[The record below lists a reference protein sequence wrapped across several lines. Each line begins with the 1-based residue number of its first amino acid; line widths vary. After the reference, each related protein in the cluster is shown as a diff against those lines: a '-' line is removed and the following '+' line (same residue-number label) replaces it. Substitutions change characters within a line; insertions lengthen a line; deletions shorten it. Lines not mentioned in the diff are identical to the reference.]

1 MKTLFAVACAAA
13 CLQAAPSVAAQ
24 SEGTLEQVFASVG
37 DTVISA
43 REYEAALGAAMR
55 QRFYHR
61 QVPEAEVAAFRREV
75 ADRLINRVLLLEE
88 VRRRGIQP
96 DEAKVRKI
104 VLGYEARYRDS
115 PQWKNNRDRM
125 LPNLRRE
132 LEQAD
137 RLERLESAVRSVA
150 SPAES
155 ELRRY
160 YDAHRDLFT
169 EPEQVRLSVILL
181 RVDPSSPKIAWEKA
195 QEEAAAIRARIAAG
209 ADFASLA
216 RLHSADRTAEN
227 GGDTGYLHQGVLPE
241 ALNGSF
247 STLKRGEISEPVR
260 VLEGYAIFRME
271 DRRPQRQRAFEDVKQ
286 RAGQLWQ
293 REEGER
299 RWTALINKLRSDA
312 AIKIDVSRY
321 PELAMKGA
329 SGN

>member
-1 MKTLFAVACAAA
+1 MRTLFAVACAAA
-13 CLQAAPSVAAQ
+13 CLHAAPSAAAQ
-24 SEGTLEQVFASVG
+24 SEGTLEQAFASVG
-37 DTVISA
+37 NTVITA
-43 REYEAALGAAMR
+43 REYEAALVAAMR

-96 DEAKVRKI
+96 DHAKVRKI

-115 PQWKNNRDRM
+115 PKWKDSRDRM
-125 LPNLRRE
+125 LPTLTRE
-132 LEQAD
+132 LEQAN
-137 RLERLESAVRSVA
+137 RLELLESAVRNVA
-150 SPAES
+150 LPPEP

-160 YDAHRDLFT
+160 YGAHRDLFT
-169 EPEQVRLSVILL
+169 EPEQVRLSVIVL

-195 QEEAAAIRARIAAG
+195 QEEAATIRARIAAG

-216 RLHSADRTAEN
+216 RLHSTDRSAEN
-227 GGDTGYLHQGVLPE
+227 GGDMGYLHEGMLPE

-247 STLKRGEISEPVR
+247 GTLKPGELSQPVR
-260 VLEGYAIFRME
+260 VLEGYAVFRME
-271 DRRPQRQRAFEDVKQ
+271 DRRPRRKRAFEDVKQ

-299 RWTALINKLRSDA
+299 RWTALIDKLRSGA